1 MPNGEACSHGAVH
14 TNMPKMMAYPMTR
27 RAECLECCWVELIE
41 VSGGEEPKVIIDNTS
56 KRTEDKWLIVG
67 VGFKST
73 GATLHE
79 AIRTAAA
86 SLRSGRNNG

>member
-1 MPNGEACSHGAVH
+1 LVEAC
-14 TNMPKMMAYPMTR
+14 
-27 RAECLECCWVELIE
+27 
-41 VSGGEEPKVIIDNTS
+41 GGTEPKVIIDNTS

-79 AIRTAAA
+79 AIRVAAA
-86 SLRSGRNNG
+86 SLKVGRING

>member
-1 MPNGEACSHGAVH
+1 
-14 TNMPKMMAYPMTR
+14 MPKLMNYPLTR

-41 VSGGEEPKVIIDNTS
+41 ANGNNEPKVIIDNTS

-73 GATLHE
+73 GSTLHE
-79 AIRTAAA
+79 AIRVAAA
-86 SLRSGRNNG
+86 SLKTGRNNG

>member
-14 TNMPKMMAYPMTR
+14 SNMPKLMNYPYTR
-27 RAECLECCWVELIE
+27 RAECLECCWFELVEAH
-41 VSGGEEPKVIIDNTS
+41 GGEEPKVIIDNTS

-73 GATLHE
+73 GPTLHE
-79 AIRTAAA
+79 AIRVAAA
-86 SLRSGRNNG
+86 LLKVRRANG

>member
-1 MPNGEACSHGAVH
+1 MD
-14 TNMPKMMAYPMTR
+14 YPLTR

-41 VSGGEEPKVIIDNTS
+41 ANGGNEPKVIIDNTS

-73 GATLHE
+73 GSTLHE
-79 AIRTAAA
+79 AIRVAAA
-86 SLRSGRNNG
+86 SLKTGRNNG

>member
-14 TNMPKMMAYPMTR
+14 TNMPKMMRYPFTR
-27 RAECLECCWVELIE
+27 RAECLECCWEELIRAN
-41 VSGGEEPKVIIDNTS
+41 GNNEPKVIIDNTG

-67 VGFKST
+67 VGFKSS

-79 AIRTAAA
+79 VIRNAAVA
-86 SLRSGRNNG
+86 LKSEVNNV

>member
-1 MPNGEACSHGAVH
+1 MPNGEACSHGAIH
-14 TNMPKMMAYPMTR
+14 TNMPKLMHYPFTK

-41 VSGGEEPKVIIDNTS
+41 ASGGKEPKVIMDNTS

-67 VGFKST
+67 VGFKSV

-79 AIRTAAA
+79 AVRDAALA
-86 SLRSGRNNG
+86 LRAGRKNA